1 MKGASPQDAGQ
12 WSCEVGSQY
21 PVPWTL
27 VGDIDI
33 KVDTVTD
40 TTEASFSGVIQANT
54 TLLAICIVV
63 FVIFLSILLCV
74 AVMFGRSQLQK
85 RNFETRKKSSENLT
99 VSEDENQKD
108 DSKSYGD
115 NAFLRRVLPHIIKF
129 PLQKE

>member
-1 MKGASPQDAGQ
+1 MRGASPQDAGQ

-21 PVPWTL
+21 PTPWTL
-27 VGDIDI
+27 IGDIHI
-33 KVDTVTD
+33 KVDTD
-40 TTEASFSGVIQANT
+40 TTEASFTGVIQANT

-99 VSEDENQKD
+99 AVEDDNHKE
-108 DSKSYGD
+108 DSKLNGD

-129 PLQKE
+129 PLHKE